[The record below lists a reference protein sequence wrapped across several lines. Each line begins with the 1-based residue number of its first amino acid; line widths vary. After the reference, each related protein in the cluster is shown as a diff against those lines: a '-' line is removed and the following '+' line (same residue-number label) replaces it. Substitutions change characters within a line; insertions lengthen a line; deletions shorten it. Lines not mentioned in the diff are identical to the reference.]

1 MKHSES
7 GIRKVIKQ
15 LRKCPEIEDI
25 VKLRN
30 GHKIVLVSGEERVTH
45 FCAKAFH
52 PLRRWLK
59 QRTSIQN
66 LKF

>member
-15 LRKCPEIEDI
+15 LNKCPE
-25 VKLRN
+25 VKEIKQLTR
-30 GHKIVLVSGEERVTH
+30 GHKIVLHSGEERVTH

-59 QRTSIQN
+59 QRTSLKN
-66 LKF
+66 LRF